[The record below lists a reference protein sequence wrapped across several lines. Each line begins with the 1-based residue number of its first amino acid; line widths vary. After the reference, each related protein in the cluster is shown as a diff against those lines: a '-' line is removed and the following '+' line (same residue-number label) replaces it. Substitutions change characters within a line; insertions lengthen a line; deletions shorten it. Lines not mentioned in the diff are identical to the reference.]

1 MRTAQGA
8 TQGFARNVNTQMV
21 NAGRTMTNVG
31 RRMTRSVT
39 VPLLAVGA
47 GAAKMATDFDTSM
60 TRITALVGVG
70 SDEVDGMRDSVM
82 DLSGETARAPG
93 ELAEA
98 LFFVTSA
105 GIKGAE
111 ALDVLE
117 MSAKASAVGLGDTAT
132 IADLVTSA
140 MNAYG
145 SDTLSAADAT
155 DTLTAA
161 VREGKLEPDAL
172 AGAMGRVLPM
182 ASALGVEFHE
192 VGAGMAAMSRTGT
205 TAREAA
211 TQLRSILQGILSPA
225 QGAAE
230 GFAEV
235 GLTAEGLQSQLRD
248 EGLLATLQT
257 LVGAFDGNA
266 AATEAVF
273 GNIRALTGVMD
284 LMGSNAQATEQIFDE
299 LTDTVG
305 ATDDAFEVMS
315 ETAGF
320 KMQQAWVDMQA
331 ALVQAGDVILPVVTG
346 IVEGIG
352 GLASAFGDLPGP
364 AQSAF
369 LGIAGVVAAAGPL
382 ARLGG
387 GIVTTLGRMGVGF
400 SDVGRASRNAAR
412 GLGIAGA
419 AIATGVI
426 LWQAF
431 TESSRRASQNAKD
444 VADGLMDTVDAMIAA
459 NDATVSY
466 EMAVDG
472 LSQSIIEN
480 HSEGDKMREAL
491 GTLGLTVEDLA
502 PTIVAFRDD
511 SLTAFRD
518 LSEGFLGAGAS
529 VEDVGNII
537 EVALGQPR
545 QSTVSGMTDE
555 MIAAGEA
562 IRFLHQNTAGRG
574 MDPMIEQFLLAS
586 AASSELNQELLAQAE
601 SNTNLSR
608 SGEDLVPLYA
618 EYVGLMDAAGVSA
631 SGATD
636 EVEGTT
642 EAFSASGEAAAGAG
656 QSVKSY
662 TERLLEATGMDL
674 AGALEDDAEAAGEA
688 ASEYD
693 RAAEA
698 LAGYIGEIENALGST
713 FDHEKAQLQL
723 ADSYADLEEQIA
735 TTAEVLADS
744 ESTDAE
750 KAQSLRDLRGEYIV
764 TTEQALIAAQAYAD
778 QGEAAQGTVEHL
790 RAQRD
795 ALVMA
800 REQYPHLR
808 DEIDLYIAKI
818 DEDIPEQ
825 TLTEA
830 KFETDAA
837 QAAANDIAGQIMAQP
852 DGESTAFHHTDMAAK
867 DAFNL
872 AMGIEAQPDGL
883 SIAELDISP
892 GLANAETLERR
903 IGAQPDGHSTSD
915 VNNSPALNRMAEV
928 EGRLNALDGRTATST
943 ANVVTNHITRH
954 ITESGRPGQPYATG
968 TMSATPGV
976 HLVGEKGPELVG
988 FDGGERVLD
997 ANRTASLLA
1006 QAKSFTS
1013 AASLGFD
1020 GGSST
1025 SNTFDQSRQ
1034 AIVNVAGV
1042 EGAQLGRIVRDAVD
1056 DALWKAGAG
1065 G

>member
-1 MRTAQGA
+1 MGQYVAGMRTAQGA

-346 IVEGIG
+346 IVEAVGT
-352 GLASAFGDLPGP
+352 LAQGFGSLPGP
-364 AQSAF
+364 AQTAA
-369 LGIAGVVAAAGPL
+369 LGILGVVAAVGPL
-382 ARLGG
+382 TRLGG
-387 GIVTTLGRMGVGF
+387 GIVTTLGRMGVSF
-400 SDVGRASRNAAR
+400 QDVGRASRIASAAVGGVGAALVAAGIIYSAYAQKKAEAAEKTNLLIDALRQEQEGVENATEDSLLKRMADS
-412 GLGIAGA
+412 GDLAMLEAHGIAAGD
-419 AIATGVI
+419 AIAYIRGEMELWEVAMASGGGV
-426 LWQAF
+426 
-431 TESSRRASQNAKD
+431 
-444 VADGLMDTVDAMIAA
+444 TVLSVTTLNKWRDAMGEATTRVESHNRALAEQQDTLRLVHAA
-459 NDATVSY
+459 S
-466 EMAVDG
+466 
-472 LSQSIIEN
+472 L
-480 HSEGDKMREAL
+480 EAM
-491 GTLGLTVEDLA
+491 
-502 PTIVAFRDD
+502 
-511 SLTAFRD
+511 
-518 LSEGFLGAGAS
+518 
-529 VEDVGNII
+529 
-537 EVALGQPR
+537 VALGLMTRAEADAAAVLAPLTAGIEALTGQAK
-545 QSTVSGMTDE
+545 GMTGAFLDAGRSIGSMMGE
-555 MIAAGEA
+555 MEAQADIAAWEGLESSISGALDA
-562 IRFLHQNTAGRG
+562 IAGDFDR
-574 MDPMIEQFLLAS
+574 
-586 AASSELNQELLAQAE
+586 AA
-601 SNTNLSR
+601 
-608 SGEDLVPLYA
+608 
-618 EYVGLMDAAGVSA
+618 DAAGRFNDAMSTQTDGAIEWDNLLDDLHESFDGLQEGFEGTDLSMTRYTEEGRAARDATKELLDQASDIPGSMLA
-631 SGATD
+631 SGQSIDSATNFTLGHVD
-636 EVEGTT
+636 ALREQLLAMGLNEDELNSLIDTYGLTPERIETVIEQSGAQAVQDKMGEVAEAMGEENVPRKITSEVEALVAQGKYD
-642 EAFSASGEAAAGAG
+642 EAIGLLDAFK
-656 QSVKSY
+656 VKA
-662 TERLLEATGMDL
+662 ENMP
-674 AGALEDDAEAAGEA
+674 DAESEA
-688 ASEYD
+688 KFDESE
-693 RAAEA
+693 AMAVAEA
-698 LAGYIGEIENALGST
+698 LFDFIES
-713 FDHEKAQLQL
+713 
-723 ADSYADLEEQIA
+723 
-735 TTAEVLADS
+735 
-744 ESTDAE
+744 
-750 KAQSLRDLRGEYIV
+750 
-764 TTEQALIAAQAYAD
+764 
-778 QGEAAQGTVEHL
+778 
-790 RAQRD
+790 
-795 ALVMA
+795 
-800 REQYPHLR
+800 
-808 DEIDLYIAKI
+808 
-818 DEDIPEQ
+818 
-825 TLTEA
+825 
-830 KFETDAA
+830 
-837 QAAANDIAGQIMAQP
+837 QP
-852 DGESTAFHHTDMAAK
+852 DGESTSTFDTANATGTAEGLFG
-867 DAFNL
+867 L
-872 AMGIEAQPDGL
+872 IESQPDGN
-883 SIAELDISP
+883 STANIDASDAYSDIAGVTS
-892 GLANAETLERR
+892 GLN
-903 IGAQPDGHSTSD
+903 G
-915 VNNSPALNRMAEV
+915 
-928 EGRLNALDGRTATST
+928 LDGKVATST
-943 ANVVTNHITRH
+943 IRTVYETIGVRTGVFGTPRARGGIVQ
-954 ITESGRPGQPYATG
+954 SGELTL
-968 TMSATPGV
+968 T
-976 HLVGEKGPELVG
+976 GEKGPELAIFPAGTEIVPA
-988 FDGGERVLD
+988 D
-997 ANRTASLLA
+997 RTASLLA